1 MWKNDV
7 CCTVGVGCG
16 MRWMQMWMMDQIPQS
31 HIFLLYNSAFAIPS
45 QHDPENSHQRKIGEQ
60 KSCATSTIP
69 TCPGHVSRIWV
80 ERHQDD
86 APRSPHALSGVMI
99 TRADPLLA
107 VSAAEISRAASL
119 RLAIVHLISA
129 RKRFWLRKGFLSTGQ
144 VQAET
149 RL

>member
-1 MWKNDV
+1 MLLIRIGRLSLEGRHTLERRHFDVIDGLKLGMWKNDV

-31 HIFLLYNSAFAIPS
+31 HTFLLYSSAFAIPS

-69 TCPGHVSRIWV
+69 TCPGHVSRICV

-99 TRADPLLA
+99 TR
-107 VSAAEISRAASL
+107 VT
-119 RLAIVHLISA
+119 HY
-129 RKRFWLRKGFLSTGQ
+129 
-144 VQAET
+144 
-149 RL
+149 